1 VNPRQAARDAALE
14 TLLLPFA
21 ESQVDWPADPSRV
34 LFLHA
39 RADAALPEAARGW
52 TCEQTFRPHAD
63 ALLARGLQVVPTV
76 EHGAFARVLALPP
89 RQREQARGVLAHAAS
104 RIADGGVVV
113 AAQRNDEGARTM
125 QDDLARLVG
134 PVQALSK
141 HHCRVAWARVEAARV
156 DRALVA
162 AWLADD
168 APRTVEATGLA
179 SRPGVFSWDRID
191 PGSAL
196 LAACL
201 PDDLAGRVAD
211 FGAGI
216 GVLSLTLL
224 RTCPQLASL
233 DLYEADARALALA
246 RANIDA
252 GDPDI
257 PVDYH
262 WHDVARGVPARY
274 DAIVCNPPFHAGR
287 DADPTL
293 GQAFLRAAA
302 DALVEGGRLWL
313 VANRHLPYEAT
324 LGAGFGDVRCVRE
337 AEGFKVIEA
346 RKRAAPASPPTAPAA
361 HPRRR
366 GARA

>member
-1 VNPRQAARDAALE
+1 VNPRKAARDAALE

-21 ESQVDWPADPSRV
+21 EGVVDWPAEPARV

-39 RADAALPEAARGW
+39 RADAALPASARGW
-52 TCEQTFRPHAD
+52 TCEQGFRPHAD
-63 ALLARGLQVVPTV
+63 ALLAHGLQVVPEV
-76 EHGAFARVLALPP
+76 AQGQFDRVLALPP
-89 RQREQARGVLAHAAS
+89 RQRDEARGVLAHAAS
-104 RIADGGVVV
+104 RVAEGGVIVV
-113 AAQRNDEGARTM
+113 AQRNDEGARTM

-141 HHCRVAWARVEAARV
+141 HHCRVAWALVDCARI
-156 DRALVA
+156 DRALLA
-162 AWLADD
+162 QWLAAD
-168 APRTVEATGLA
+168 APRTVEATGLT

-196 LAACL
+196 LAAAL
-201 PDDLAGRVAD
+201 PADLAGRVAD

-216 GVLSLTLL
+216 GVLSLALL
-224 RTCPQLASL
+224 HTCPDLASL

-246 RANIDA
+246 RANIED

-257 PVDYH
+257 PVEYH
-262 WHDVARGVPARY
+262 WHDVATGVPARF

-287 DADPTL
+287 DADPGL

-302 DALVEGGRLWL
+302 EALVDGGRLWL

-324 LGAGFGDVRCVRE
+324 LGAGFGEVRCVRE
-337 AEGFKVIEA
+337 AEGYKVIEA
-346 RKRAAPASPPTAPAA
+346 RKRATPAPAPAPSTRP
-361 HPRRR
+361 PRRR
-366 GARA
+366 TRA